1 MGDLRKLPCDIEQVV
16 HLLGIQ
22 VVRDT
27 GTQLHCR
34 CPFCADRKAHLN
46 VKLKDNV
53 FRCNR
58 CGKGGGVL
66 HLYAAYCDV
75 PLSTAY
81 EELCR
86 IFIADTEVQQP
97 ARMGSPAA
105 GRQIAP
111 TELPLADV
119 SVRDN
124 TYSNLLSVL
133 SLCPSHRELL
143 LARGLSNEQIEW
155 LGYRTTP
162 ATRTKRIVTE
172 LLERGCCLE
181 GVPGFCCDKETGLW
195 KIDLRGSGIMLP
207 NRNSQ
212 GQIEAVQIRR
222 DKVTGGKY
230 YNFTSSESYYGAQ
243 SRCCPHCV
251 GITPGDDTV
260 CLTEGILKADVAYF
274 LGRATRCA
282 YGFVGVT
289 GVSQKNQY
297 LRAFSELRQLGVK
310 RIMVMIDAD
319 YREKK
324 EVKKWRDFV
333 VQEGAING
341 FDMVPVSWNPKYKGI
356 DDLYLHMKS
365 RAGNEGSGIPT

>member
-143 LARGLSNEQIEW
+143 LARGLSNEQI
-155 LGYRTTP
+155 
-162 ATRTKRIVTE
+162 
-172 LLERGCCLE
+172 
-181 GVPGFCCDKETGLW
+181 
-195 KIDLRGSGIMLP
+195 
-207 NRNSQ
+207 
-212 GQIEAVQIRR
+212 RR
-222 DKVTGGKY
+222 CMR
-230 YNFTSSESYYGAQ
+230 FT
-243 SRCCPHCV
+243 V
-251 GITPGDDTV
+251 
-260 CLTEGILKADVAYF
+260 
-274 LGRATRCA
+274 
-282 YGFVGVT
+282 
-289 GVSQKNQY
+289 
-297 LRAFSELRQLGVK
+297 
-310 RIMVMIDAD
+310 
-319 YREKK
+319 
-324 EVKKWRDFV
+324 
-333 VQEGAING
+333 
-341 FDMVPVSWNPKYKGI
+341 
-356 DDLYLHMKS
+356 KS
-365 RAGNEGSGIPT
+365 RKATCKVLPS

>member
-1 MGDLRKLPCDIEQVV
+1 M
-16 HLLGIQ
+16 
-22 VVRDT
+22 
-27 GTQLHCR
+27 
-34 CPFCADRKAHLN
+34 
-46 VKLKDNV
+46 
-53 FRCNR
+53 
-58 CGKGGGVL
+58 
-66 HLYAAYCDV
+66 
-75 PLSTAY
+75 
-81 EELCR
+81 
-86 IFIADTEVQQP
+86 
-97 ARMGSPAA
+97 
-105 GRQIAP
+105 
-111 TELPLADV
+111 
-119 SVRDN
+119 
-124 TYSNLLSVL
+124 
-133 SLCPSHRELL
+133 
-143 LARGLSNEQIEW
+143 
-155 LGYRTTP
+155 
-162 ATRTKRIVTE
+162 TE

-297 LRAFSELRQLGVK
+297 LRAFSELRLLGVK